1 MGSCVEFRANSQGM
15 HSAMQEI
22 ALCSGCVGGKERVVE
37 MCVVQLVAYGGGVW
51 VRWRGVGAKGCGC
64 RC

>member
-1 MGSCVEFRANSQGM
+1 M

-37 MCVVQLVAYGGGVW
+37 MCVVQLVANGGGVW
-51 VRWRGVGAKGCGC
+51 VRWRVVGARRVWVLRERGEGT
-64 RC
+64 